1 MSDKFLDRGIIVS
14 TSGARNESKK
24 TYRSRFYN
32 TVANVPLIVLVNSG
46 SASASEIVTAA
57 LKQNNRALILGQTT
71 FGKGSV
77 QQIRPF
83 KSGSAIKMT
92 ISKYLTPNN
101 TSIQSIGVAP
111 HIELNPLLVSK
122 DLVQIVSNAQNPAKS
137 LRGDFTE
144 MGRCSR

>member
-1 MSDKFLDRGIIVS
+1 M
-14 TSGARNESKK
+14 
-24 TYRSRFYN
+24 
-32 TVANVPLIVLVNSG
+32 NSG

-122 DLVQIVSNAQNPAKS
+122 DLVQIVSNAQNPALALLSSVILKIECENLSSKGNTSFFSASSTASPHSVKS
-137 LRGDFTE
+137 PLKLFAGF
-144 MGRCSR
+144 